1 MMDLPGDK
9 KQAVLQSSDDKKWQM
24 VRDNTRRRYE
34 HPPSEYLSKL
44 SYVMDADGPRKARK
58 RANDPAIL
66 QSLQSLE
73 ISLRTN
79 NIVWVQDF
87 LSEDNGGLKELVK
100 YMSYRCQAEM
110 QLPPPSRGSSSSR
123 LTIRKTKSLDVNSYL
138 ESPRHSLRQSSPSSA
153 PYEES
158 SMDIHVC
165 VLCLK
170 ALMNNAHGFAAVMK
184 DPDAITRMALSMFYG
199 THRTVITVIE
209 LLAAVCLVKG
219 GHIKILQAVDNFK
232 QANSEQHRF
241 ERLVEYF
248 MEDNATP
255 DFQVAC
261 MNFINVIVHSAEDM
275 NFRVHLQHEFTLLGL
290 DDFIVALK
298 YNPHVAQSLLN
309 QIAAY
314 EQNYI
319 LVETLLEESKAR
331 AQALETIDKMKE
343 DMQEVQ
349 DKHQAEEF
357 QSMKRIAE
365 LEKQLAELKRMQAA
379 AAGLSPPPT
388 SSSPDLYVD
397 IQAPPPPPAPPLP
410 GAAPPPPPP
419 PPPGHRSHI
428 THTLQN

>member
-1 MMDLPGDK
+1 MRIRSRRLYNNPSETPVALELTPLVLRRKESEKSVMGNFHLHHHHQTHSYNGHGGGAAGTLFNGGGPRARSRRRDSSRDSRDSSAEEMISKEEMETRFSRLVDMMDLPGDK

-87 LSEDNGGLKELVK
+87 LSEENGGLKELVK

-199 THRTVITVIE
+199 THR
-209 LLAAVCLVKG
+209 
-219 GHIKILQAVDNFK
+219 
-232 QANSEQHRF
+232 
-241 ERLVEYF
+241 
-248 MEDNATP
+248 
-255 DFQVAC
+255 
-261 MNFINVIVHSAEDM
+261 
-275 NFRVHLQHEFTLLGL
+275 
-290 DDFIVALK
+290 
-298 YNPHVAQSLLN
+298 
-309 QIAAY
+309 
-314 EQNYI
+314 
-319 LVETLLEESKAR
+319 
-331 AQALETIDKMKE
+331 
-343 DMQEVQ
+343 
-349 DKHQAEEF
+349 
-357 QSMKRIAE
+357 
-365 LEKQLAELKRMQAA
+365 
-379 AAGLSPPPT
+379 
-388 SSSPDLYVD
+388 
-397 IQAPPPPPAPPLP
+397 
-410 GAAPPPPPP
+410 
-419 PPPGHRSHI
+419 
-428 THTLQN
+428 

>member
-1 MMDLPGDK
+1 
-9 KQAVLQSSDDKKWQM
+9 
-24 VRDNTRRRYE
+24 
-34 HPPSEYLSKL
+34 
-44 SYVMDADGPRKARK
+44 
-58 RANDPAIL
+58 
-66 QSLQSLE
+66 
-73 ISLRTN
+73 
-79 NIVWVQDF
+79 
-87 LSEDNGGLKELVK
+87 
-100 YMSYRCQAEM
+100 
-110 QLPPPSRGSSSSR
+110 
-123 LTIRKTKSLDVNSYL
+123 
-138 ESPRHSLRQSSPSSA
+138 
-153 PYEES
+153 
-158 SMDIHVC
+158 MDIHVC